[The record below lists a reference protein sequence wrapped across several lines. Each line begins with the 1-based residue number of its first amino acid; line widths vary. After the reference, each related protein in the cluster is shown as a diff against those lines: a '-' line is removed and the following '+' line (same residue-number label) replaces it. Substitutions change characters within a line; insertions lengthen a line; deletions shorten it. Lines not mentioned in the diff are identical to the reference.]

1 VLLEHYPDERPAVI
15 EHLNLAIAEF
25 REMKMQPSL
34 ERALKH
40 NDLLKA
46 DTTKPSC
53 IADPTQVQGDAW
65 AAKS

>member
-1 VLLEHYPDERPAVI
+1 VI
-15 EHLNLAIAEF
+15 EHLGLAIAVF